1 LAARLFDEF
10 GVFLPEGS
18 YESFRADLGLDYSH
32 ASWVLIAIAPGA
44 IAGNAFAIAADFG
57 SRRVIAAFGALGF
70 AASLLMFGLG
80 HSFVVLVVAAFL
92 IGMCTTA
99 MVDASELAL
108 IDVSGEEREDN
119 IARSF
124 AFSSIGDLVGPVM
137 LIVVTSV
144 GLSWRATFLVGAV
157 LMTLYGVWLA
167 SLPLPAPV
175 EHPHLGGW
183 RDGLRDAWRLPAVWY
198 VASAALLIGPL
209 DETFIAFLI
218 AKLQRVDGL
227 SLAMASAIV
236 LSSIVGDLV
245 GFGLAPRMRAPAL
258 TPSAAMLVVAAAACA
273 VLPWYL
279 VPIAAITFGYALARA
294 WLSVKFRMMAIRP
307 ERRGTISA
315 IVSTIEFG
323 GFLLPLAAGALADA
337 YGLQAAM
344 GFFVVVALVLL
355 CLSLVAQANKARA
368 I

>member
-1 LAARLFDEF
+1 MAARLFDEF

-18 YESFRADLGLDYSH
+18 YESFRADLGLSYSH

-44 IAGNAFAIAADFG
+44 IAGNAFAIAADFS
-57 SRRVIAAFGALGF
+57 SRRVIAASGALGF
-70 AASLLMFGLG
+70 AASLVMFGVG
-80 HSFVVLVVAAFL
+80 QHFAVLVVAAFL

-108 IDVSGEEREDN
+108 IDVSGDDSEDN

-124 AFSSIGDLVGPVM
+124 AVSSVGDLLGPAL
-137 LIVVTSV
+137 LIVVTSM
-144 GLSWRATFLVGAV
+144 GFSWRTTFLVGAV
-157 LMTLYGVWLA
+157 LMGLYGIWLA
-167 SLPLPAPV
+167 LLPLPAPQ
-175 EHPHLGGW
+175 EHPQLGGW
-183 RDGLRDAWRLPAVWY
+183 RDALRDAWRLPAVWY
-198 VASAALLIGPL
+198 VGAAALLIGPL

-227 SLAMASAIV
+227 SLAMASAIAM
-236 LSSIVGDLV
+236 SSIVGDLI
-245 GFGLAPRMRAPAL
+245 GFGLAPRMRAPVL
-258 TPSAAMLVVAAAACA
+258 TPSAALLVVAGAGCA

-279 VPIAAITFGYALARA
+279 VPIAAIVFGYALARA
-294 WLSVKFRMMAIRP
+294 WLSVKFRMMAIVP
-307 ERRGTISA
+307 ERRGTVSA
-315 IVSTIEFG
+315 LVSTIEFS

-344 GFFVVVALVLL
+344 GFFVVVALALL
-355 CLSLVAQANKARA
+355 ALSLYANRARA